1 MMDGCWLKVTL
12 VTYVTHCS
20 PITRARARARESSP
34 YNPESELCGGAVT
47 VSFSNKVGPRTFQM
61 ALVVDP
67 LS

>member
-1 MMDGCWLKVTL
+1 MLTKGHLGYLCDSLQSN
-12 VTYVTHCS
+12 H
-20 PITRARARARESSP
+20 ARARESSP